1 MRQRLIPIALLAAL
15 ATTADVQAE
24 SLRDFTLITTGDVQ
38 SSQEVRGGAFIGGD
52 LTGNG
57 INVGIS
63 GSVPAD
69 RPSLAIVGDIDANYV
84 HVDGGYAIVNDTTA
98 NTNRIGVNSHQPTVS
113 DSGIGQLLTA
123 YAGELTAESAY
134 FKGLA
139 ANSVPPTLGS
149 QPAPLVFDANPDP
162 SGVAVFTI
170 AGSLLNSSKVQ
181 SIRVNR
187 HGATSIVF
195 NVSGTSVTLG
205 SNFVGDLSGLQ
216 KSNSIWNFYEATT
229 VNLGRT
235 IYGATLAPTANVF
248 VGASTEGAV
257 FAASANLAN
266 GEVHAPNYGG
276 ILRPAGGVVPEPS
289 TLALAALAIPVVV
302 ALARRRRAA

>member
-15 ATTADVQAE
+15 ATTADARAE
-24 SLRDFTLITTGDVQ
+24 SLRDFTLITTGNVQ
-38 SSQEVRGGAFIGGD
+38 SSQEVKGSAFIGGN

-57 INVGIS
+57 INVGIG
-63 GSVPAD
+63 GSVPAN

-98 NTNRIGVNSHQPTVS
+98 NTNRIGVNSGRPTVT
-113 DSGIGQLLTA
+113 DPNIEQLLTG
-123 YAGELTAESAY
+123 YANELTTQSSY
-134 FKGLA
+134 FKGLT
-139 ANSVPPTLGS
+139 ANGVTPTLGS
-149 QPAPLVFDANPDP
+149 QPAPLVFNATPDP
-162 SGVAVFTI
+162 SGVAIFTI
-170 AGSLLNSSKVQ
+170 DGSLLSSSKVQ
-181 SIRVNR
+181 SIQVNR
-187 HGATSIVF
+187 NGATSIVF

-205 SNFVGDLSGLQ
+205 SNFVGDLSSIQ
-216 KSNSIWNFYEATT
+216 KSNTIWNFYEATT

-266 GEVHAPNYGG
+266 GEVHFPNYGG
-276 ILRPAGGVVPEPS
+276 ILKPSVVPEPS
-289 TLALAALAIPVVV
+289 TLALAALAIPGIA
-302 ALARRRRAA
+302 ALARRRRAS